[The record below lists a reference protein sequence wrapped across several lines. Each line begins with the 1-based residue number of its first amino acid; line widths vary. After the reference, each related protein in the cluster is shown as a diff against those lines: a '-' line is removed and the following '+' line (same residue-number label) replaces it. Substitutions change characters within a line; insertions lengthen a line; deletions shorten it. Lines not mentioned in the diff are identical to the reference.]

1 MIDIKHK
8 IKNLKFAN
16 IESKKMILN
25 DVALNL
31 IDNQNYLLDKLYLGE
46 VKAYN
51 NQDINKLSE
60 DVDLFKSELQNLI
73 DEMIPFDNI

>member
-31 IDNQNYLLDKLYLGE
+31 IDNQDILLDSLYRGE
-46 VKAYN
+46 AEAYN

-73 DEMIPFDNI
+73 DEMIPLDNI

>member
-31 IDNQNYLLDKLYLGE
+31 IDNQDILLSRLYRGE
-46 VKAYN
+46 AEAYN
-51 NQDINKLSE
+51 NQDIDKLSE
-60 DVDLFKSELQNLI
+60 DVDLFRLELQNLI
-73 DEMIPFDNI
+73 DEMIPLDNI

>member
-31 IDNQNYLLDKLYLGE
+31 IDNQDILLSRLYRGE
-46 VKAYN
+46 AEAYN
-51 NQDINKLSE
+51 NQDIDKLSE
-60 DVDLFKSELQNLI
+60 DVDLFRLELQNLI
-73 DEMIPFDNI
+73 NEMIPLDNI

>member
-73 DEMIPFDNI
+73 DEMIPLDNI

>member
-31 IDNQNYLLDKLYLGE
+31 IDNQDILLTRLYRGE
-46 VKAYN
+46 AEAYN
-51 NQDINKLSE
+51 NQDINKLCE

-73 DEMIPFDNI
+73 DEMIPLDNI